1 MGMHISHAHTVQPR
15 RWTWFFRTFFEIN
28 RAMVHENS
36 RKTGGTETDVQHG
49 NIKLTEKRNDME
61 PKLKKELQKILTAL
75 AIFFAMMLVDKTG
88 LCPQIFAH
96 RLPSLIAYLIPYLLC
111 GYDVVRKALLGIRNR
126 QPMDESLLMFVAT
139 IGAFATGENSEAV
152 AVMAFYLVGEWFQK
166 YALGKSR
173 KNIASL
179 MDIVPEEANVERA
192 DGSIETVDP
201 DDVEI
206 GDILVIKPGEKI
218 PVDAEVLSGESMV
231 NTAALTGESVPRSV
245 HPGEAVISGCINGEG
260 LLRVRATKAF
270 EDSTVSK
277 ILELVE
283 NASEKKSKTEN
294 FITRFAR
301 VYTPIVVYSAI
312 ALAIIPS
319 ILTRDPATWIYRA
332 CTFLVVSCPC
342 ALVISVPLAFFG
354 GIGAASSNGVLV
366 KGSNYLE
373 LLSHLHTVVSD
384 KTGTLT
390 EGNFQVSEV
399 LPAPGVEKAELLRMA
414 ALAEGMSTHPIA
426 KSIRD
431 AYVATVSV
439 MGGSEASSTAAV
451 ADGSETLAVTPSS
464 SVTDSKTGTAATVSA
479 TGASLVTDTV
489 NVSGQGLIATLPGRR
504 IFVGN
509 AKLMQAYGI
518 DFTEATNAAAT
529 VSYVAVEEDRRSADA
544 SAAAAVAGNLTGSD
558 GADGGS
564 IGTGKEKG
572 SIRFLGAI
580 LIRDQLKPEAK
591 DAIAEMKREGV
602 QSVVMLTGDRKAVGE
617 AVGQELGLDYVYTDL
632 LPQEKVEKVEA
643 LLTELDRHGRQQD
656 RAELAF
662 IGDGINDAPV
672 LARADVGIAMG
683 SMGSDA
689 AIEAADV
696 VIMDDDLT
704 RIPIVIRIARRTV
717 AISTQ
722 NIVFALFV
730 KILILILTAFG
741 LTNMWI
747 AVFGD
752 VGVAVLCILNSMRL
766 LTIKRTI

>member
-1 MGMHISHAHTVQPR
+1 
-15 RWTWFFRTFFEIN
+15 
-28 RAMVHENS
+28 
-36 RKTGGTETDVQHG
+36 
-49 NIKLTEKRNDME
+49 ME

-88 LCPQIFAH
+88 LCPLIFAH

-111 GYDVVRKALLGIRNR
+111 GTDVVRKALLGIKNR
-126 QPMDESLLMFVAT
+126 QPMDEALLMFVAT

-206 GDILVIKPGEKI
+206 GDILVIRPGEKI

-301 VYTPIVVYSAI
+301 VYTPIVVYAAI

-390 EGNFQVSEV
+390 EGNFRVSEV
-399 LPAPGVEKAELLRMA
+399 LPVPGVEKAELLRMA

-431 AYVATVSV
+431 AYAAEVPGT
-439 MGGSEASSTAAV
+439 EINTA
-451 ADGSETLAVTPSS
+451 
-464 SVTDSKTGTAATVSA
+464 
-479 TGASLVTDTV
+479 LVTDTV

-529 VSYVAVEEDRRSADA
+529 VSYVAVEEDRQSADA
-544 SAAAAVAGNLTGSD
+544 SAAAVAAGNLTGSD

-572 SIRFLGAI
+572 SIRYLGAI

-591 DAIAEMKREGV
+591 EAIAEMKREGV

-643 LLTELDRHGRQQD
+643 LLTELDHHGRQQD
-656 RAELAF
+656 KAELAF

-722 NIVFALFV
+722 NIVFALLV
-730 KILILILTAFG
+730 KILILVLTAFG

>member
-1 MGMHISHAHTVQPR
+1 MDVQP
-15 RWTWFFRTFFEIN
+15 E
-28 RAMVHENS
+28 
-36 RKTGGTETDVQHG
+36 D
-49 NIKLTEKRNDME
+49 IKLTEKRNDME

-75 AIFFAMMLVDKTG
+75 AIFFAMMVVDKTG
-88 LCPQIFAH
+88 LCPLIFAH

-399 LPAPGVEKAELLRMA
+399 LPAPGVEKTELLRMA

-431 AYVATVSV
+431 AYAAE
-439 MGGSEASSTAAV
+439 GSGTAAF
-451 ADGSETLAVTPSS
+451 TPSP
-464 SVTDSKTGTAATVSA
+464 SVTDSKTDMKSGTVAADGTSA
-479 TGASLVTDTV
+479 NTALLTDTI

-518 DFTEATNAAAT
+518 DFTEATDAAAT
-529 VSYVAVEEDRRSADA
+529 VSYVAVEEEDSRSTGVSA
-544 SAAAAVAGNLTGSD
+544 SVDSSAAVAVGNLTGSD
-558 GADGGS
+558 GVDGGS

-617 AVGQELGLDYVYTDL
+617 AVGQELGLDHVYTDL

-643 LLTELDRHGRQQD
+643 LLTELDHHGRQQD

-704 RIPIVIRIARRTV
+704 RIPIVIRIARHTV

-722 NIVFALFV
+722 NIVFALLV
-730 KILILILTAFG
+730 KILILVLTAFG

>member
-1 MGMHISHAHTVQPR
+1 
-15 RWTWFFRTFFEIN
+15 
-28 RAMVHENS
+28 
-36 RKTGGTETDVQHG
+36 
-49 NIKLTEKRNDME
+49 ME

-88 LCPQIFAH
+88 LCPLIFAH

-111 GYDVVRKALLGIRNR
+111 GYDVVRKALLGIKNR

-192 DGSIETVDP
+192 DGSIETVNP

-206 GDILVIKPGEKI
+206 GDILVIRPGEKI

-301 VYTPIVVYSAI
+301 VYTPIVVYAAI
-312 ALAIIPS
+312 ALAIVPS

-390 EGNFQVSEV
+390 EGNFQVSKV

-431 AYVATVSV
+431 AYAAEVPGT
-439 MGGSEASSTAAV
+439 EINTA
-451 ADGSETLAVTPSS
+451 
-464 SVTDSKTGTAATVSA
+464 
-479 TGASLVTDTV
+479 LVTDTV
-489 NVSGQGLIATLPGRR
+489 NVSGQGLIATLEGRR

-509 AKLMQAYGI
+509 AKLMQTYGI

-529 VSYVAVEEDRRSADA
+529 VSYVAVDENASLQADVA
-544 SAAAAVAGNLTGSD
+544 STAGTPAGSD
-558 GADGGS
+558 HTDGGS

-572 SIRFLGAI
+572 GIRFLGAI

-602 QSVVMLTGDRKAVGE
+602 QNVVMLTGDRKAVGE
-617 AVGQELGLDYVYTDL
+617 AVGQELGLDHVYTDL
-632 LPQEKVEKVEA
+632 LPQDKVEKVEE
-643 LLTELDRHGRQQD
+643 LLAELDHHGRQQD
-656 RAELAF
+656 KAELAF

-696 VIMDDDLT
+696 VIMDDDLA

-730 KILILILTAFG
+730 KILILVLTAFG

>member
-1 MGMHISHAHTVQPR
+1 
-15 RWTWFFRTFFEIN
+15 
-28 RAMVHENS
+28 
-36 RKTGGTETDVQHG
+36 
-49 NIKLTEKRNDME
+49 ME

-431 AYVATVSV
+431 AYAAEVPGT
-439 MGGSEASSTAAV
+439 EINTA
-451 ADGSETLAVTPSS
+451 
-464 SVTDSKTGTAATVSA
+464 
-479 TGASLVTDTV
+479 LVTDTV

-509 AKLMQAYGI
+509 AKLMQAYDI

-529 VSYVAVEEDRRSADA
+529 VSYVAVEEDRQSADA
-544 SAAAAVAGNLTGSD
+544 SAAAAEAGNLTGSD

-580 LIRDQLKPEAK
+580 LIRDQLKPEAR

-643 LLTELDRHGRQQD
+643 LLTELDHHGRQQD

-722 NIVFALFV
+722 NIAFALFV
-730 KILILILTAFG
+730 KILILVLTAFG

>member
-1 MGMHISHAHTVQPR
+1 
-15 RWTWFFRTFFEIN
+15 
-28 RAMVHENS
+28 
-36 RKTGGTETDVQHG
+36 
-49 NIKLTEKRNDME
+49 ME

-75 AIFFAMMLVDKTG
+75 AIFFAMMVVDKTG

-111 GYDVVRKALLGIRNR
+111 GYDVVRKALIGIRNR

-301 VYTPIVVYSAI
+301 VYTPIVVYAAI

-426 KSIRD
+426 KSIRY
-431 AYVATVSV
+431 AYAA
-439 MGGSEASSTAAV
+439 EAAGTEINTA
-451 ADGSETLAVTPSS
+451 
-464 SVTDSKTGTAATVSA
+464 
-479 TGASLVTDTV
+479 LVTDTV

-518 DFTEATNAAAT
+518 DFAEAINAAAT
-529 VSYVAVEEDRRSADA
+529 VSYVAVEEDRQSAEA
-544 SAAAAVAGNLTGSD
+544 SAVAAVAGNLTGSD

-602 QSVVMLTGDRKAVGE
+602 QNVVMLTGDRKSVGE
-617 AVGQELGLDYVYTDL
+617 AVGQELGLDHVYTDL
-632 LPQEKVEKVEA
+632 LPQDKVEKVEE

-656 RAELAF
+656 KAELAF

-722 NIVFALFV
+722 NIVFALLV

>member
-1 MGMHISHAHTVQPR
+1 
-15 RWTWFFRTFFEIN
+15 
-28 RAMVHENS
+28 
-36 RKTGGTETDVQHG
+36 
-49 NIKLTEKRNDME
+49 ME

-75 AIFFAMMLVDKTG
+75 AIFFAMMVVDKTG
-88 LCPQIFAH
+88 LCPLIFAH

-111 GYDVVRKALLGIRNR
+111 GCDVVRKALLGIKNH

-179 MDIVPEEANVERA
+179 MDIVPEEANVECA

-399 LPAPGVEKAELLRMA
+399 LPAPGVKKSELLRMA

-431 AYVATVSV
+431 AYAAEVPGT
-439 MGGSEASSTAAV
+439 EINTA
-451 ADGSETLAVTPSS
+451 L
-464 SVTDSKTGTAATVSA
+464 
-479 TGASLVTDTV
+479 LTDTV

-509 AKLMQAYGI
+509 AKLMQAYDI

-529 VSYVAVEEDRRSADA
+529 VSYVAVEEDCRSADA
-544 SAAAAVAGNLTGSD
+544 SAAAPADGNLMGSD

-591 DAIAEMKREGV
+591 DAIAEMKHEGV
-602 QSVVMLTGDRKAVGE
+602 QNVVMLTGDRKAVGE

-662 IGDGINDAPV
+662 VGDGINDAPV

>member
-1 MGMHISHAHTVQPR
+1 M
-15 RWTWFFRTFFEIN
+15 
-28 RAMVHENS
+28 
-36 RKTGGTETDVQHG
+36 
-49 NIKLTEKRNDME
+49 
-61 PKLKKELQKILTAL
+61 
-75 AIFFAMMLVDKTG
+75 
-88 LCPQIFAH
+88 
-96 RLPSLIAYLIPYLLC
+96 
-111 GYDVVRKALLGIRNR
+111 
-126 QPMDESLLMFVAT
+126 
-139 IGAFATGENSEAV
+139 
-152 AVMAFYLVGEWFQK
+152 
-166 YALGKSR
+166 
-173 KNIASL
+173 
-179 MDIVPEEANVERA
+179 
-192 DGSIETVDP
+192 
-201 DDVEI
+201 
-206 GDILVIKPGEKI
+206 
-218 PVDAEVLSGESMV
+218 
-231 NTAALTGESVPRSV
+231 
-245 HPGEAVISGCINGEG
+245 
-260 LLRVRATKAF
+260 
-270 EDSTVSK
+270 
-277 ILELVE
+277 
-283 NASEKKSKTEN
+283 
-294 FITRFAR
+294 
-301 VYTPIVVYSAI
+301 YTPIVVYAAI
-312 ALAIIPS
+312 ALAIVPS

-390 EGNFQVSEV
+390 EGNFQVSKV

-431 AYVATVSV
+431 AYA
-439 MGGSEASSTAAV
+439 EEV
-451 ADGSETLAVTPSS
+451 ADTEIN
-464 SVTDSKTGTAATVSA
+464 TA
-479 TGASLVTDTV
+479 LVTDTV
-489 NVSGQGLIATLPGRR
+489 NVSGQGLIATLTGRR

-529 VSYVAVEEDRRSADA
+529 VSYVAED
-544 SAAAAVAGNLTGSD
+544 
-558 GADGGS
+558 
-564 IGTGKEKG
+564 K
-572 SIRFLGAI
+572 RFLGAI

-602 QSVVMLTGDRKAVGE
+602 QNVVMLTGDRKAVGE
-617 AVGQELGLDYVYTDL
+617 AVGQELGLDHVYTDL
-632 LPQEKVEKVEA
+632 LPQDKVEKVEE
-643 LLTELDRHGRQQD
+643 LLAELDRHGRQQD
-656 RAELAF
+656 KAELAF

-696 VIMDDDLT
+696 VIMDDDLA
-704 RIPIVIRIARRTV
+704 RIPSVIRIARRTV

-730 KILILILTAFG
+730 KILILVLTAFG

>member
-1 MGMHISHAHTVQPR
+1 
-15 RWTWFFRTFFEIN
+15 
-28 RAMVHENS
+28 
-36 RKTGGTETDVQHG
+36 
-49 NIKLTEKRNDME
+49 ME

-75 AIFFAMMLVDKTG
+75 AIFFAMMVVDKTG
-88 LCPQIFAH
+88 LCPLIFAH

-431 AYVATVSV
+431 AYA
-439 MGGSEASSTAAV
+439 SEVPGTEINTA
-451 ADGSETLAVTPSS
+451 
-464 SVTDSKTGTAATVSA
+464 
-479 TGASLVTDTV
+479 LVTDTV

-529 VSYVAVEEDRRSADA
+529 VSYVAVEEDCQSADA
-544 SAAAAVAGNLTGSD
+544 SAAAAAAGNLTGSD

-572 SIRFLGAI
+572 SIRYLGAI

-602 QSVVMLTGDRKAVGE
+602 QRVVMLTGDRKAVGE

-643 LLTELDRHGRQQD
+643 LLTELDHHGRQQD

-730 KILILILTAFG
+730 KILILVLTAFG

-766 LTIKRTI
+766 LAIKRTI

>member
-1 MGMHISHAHTVQPR
+1 MDVQP
-15 RWTWFFRTFFEIN
+15 E
-28 RAMVHENS
+28 
-36 RKTGGTETDVQHG
+36 D
-49 NIKLTEKRNDME
+49 IKLTEKRNDME

-75 AIFFAMMLVDKTG
+75 AIFFAMMVVDKTG
-88 LCPQIFAH
+88 LCPLIFAH

-431 AYVATVSV
+431 AYAAEVPGT
-439 MGGSEASSTAAV
+439 EINTA
-451 ADGSETLAVTPSS
+451 
-464 SVTDSKTGTAATVSA
+464 
-479 TGASLVTDTV
+479 LVTDTV

-529 VSYVAVEEDRRSADA
+529 VSYVAVEENRRSADA
-544 SAAAAVAGNLTGSD
+544 STAAAAVGNLTGSD
-558 GADGGS
+558 GVDGGS

-617 AVGQELGLDYVYTDL
+617 AVGQELGLDHVYTDL

-662 IGDGINDAPV
+662 VGDGINDAPV

-696 VIMDDDLT
+696 VIMDDDLA

>member
-1 MGMHISHAHTVQPR
+1 MGMHISHAHTVQPH
-15 RWTWFFRTFFEIN
+15 RWTWFFRTNFEIK
-28 RAMVHENS
+28 RATVHKNS
-36 RKTGGTETDVQHG
+36 RKTGGIEADVQHG

-88 LCPQIFAH
+88 LCPLIFAH

-431 AYVATVSV
+431 AYAAEVPGT
-439 MGGSEASSTAAV
+439 EINTA
-451 ADGSETLAVTPSS
+451 
-464 SVTDSKTGTAATVSA
+464 
-479 TGASLVTDTV
+479 LVTDTV

-529 VSYVAVEEDRRSADA
+529 VSYVAVEENRRSADA
-544 SAAAAVAGNLTGSD
+544 STAAAAAGNLMGSD

-572 SIRFLGAI
+572 SIRYLGAI

-643 LLTELDRHGRQQD
+643 LLTELDHHGRQQD

-722 NIVFALFV
+722 NIVFALLV
-730 KILILILTAFG
+730 KILILVLTAFG

>member
-1 MGMHISHAHTVQPR
+1 M
-15 RWTWFFRTFFEIN
+15 
-28 RAMVHENS
+28 
-36 RKTGGTETDVQHG
+36 
-49 NIKLTEKRNDME
+49 KLTEKRRVME

-75 AIFFAMMLVDKTG
+75 AIFFAMMVVDKTG
-88 LCPQIFAH
+88 LCPLIFAH

-245 HPGEAVISGCINGEG
+245 HAGEAVISGCINGEG

-431 AYVATVSV
+431 AYAAEVPGA
-439 MGGSEASSTAAV
+439 EINTA
-451 ADGSETLAVTPSS
+451 
-464 SVTDSKTGTAATVSA
+464 
-479 TGASLVTDTV
+479 LVTDTV

-509 AKLMQAYGI
+509 AKLMQAYDI

-529 VSYVAVEEDRRSADA
+529 VSYVAVEEERRSADT
-544 SAAAAVAGNLTGSD
+544 SAAAAVGGNLTGSD

-572 SIRFLGAI
+572 SIRYLGAI

-617 AVGQELGLDYVYTDL
+617 AVGQELGLDCVYTEL

-730 KILILILTAFG
+730 KILILVLTAFG

>member
-1 MGMHISHAHTVQPR
+1 
-15 RWTWFFRTFFEIN
+15 
-28 RAMVHENS
+28 
-36 RKTGGTETDVQHG
+36 
-49 NIKLTEKRNDME
+49 ME

-75 AIFFAMMLVDKTG
+75 AIFFAMMVVDKTG
-88 LCPQIFAH
+88 LCPLIFAH
-96 RLPSLIAYLIPYLLC
+96 RLPSLFAYLIPYLLC

-319 ILTRDPATWIYRA
+319 IFTRDPATWIYRA

-431 AYVATVSV
+431 AYVA
-439 MGGSEASSTAAV
+439 EAADTEINTA
-451 ADGSETLAVTPSS
+451 
-464 SVTDSKTGTAATVSA
+464 
-479 TGASLVTDTV
+479 LVTDTV

-509 AKLMQAYGI
+509 AKLMQAYDI

-529 VSYVAVEEDRRSADA
+529 VSYVAVEEERRSADT
-544 SAAAAVAGNLTGSD
+544 SAAAAVGGNLTGSD

-572 SIRFLGAI
+572 SIRYLGAI

-617 AVGQELGLDYVYTDL
+617 AVGQELGLDCVYTEL

-722 NIVFALFV
+722 NIAFALFV
-730 KILILILTAFG
+730 KILILVLTAFG

>member
-1 MGMHISHAHTVQPR
+1 
-15 RWTWFFRTFFEIN
+15 
-28 RAMVHENS
+28 
-36 RKTGGTETDVQHG
+36 
-49 NIKLTEKRNDME
+49 ME

-431 AYVATVSV
+431 AYAAEVPGT
-439 MGGSEASSTAAV
+439 EINTA
-451 ADGSETLAVTPSS
+451 
-464 SVTDSKTGTAATVSA
+464 
-479 TGASLVTDTV
+479 LVTDTV

-558 GADGGS
+558 GADDGS
-564 IGTGKEKG
+564 ISTGKENG

-602 QSVVMLTGDRKAVGE
+602 QRVVMLTGDRKAVGE

-643 LLTELDRHGRQQD
+643 LLTELDHHGRQQD
-656 RAELAF
+656 KAELAF

-722 NIVFALFV
+722 NIVFALLV
-730 KILILILTAFG
+730 KILILVLTAFG

>member
-1 MGMHISHAHTVQPR
+1 
-15 RWTWFFRTFFEIN
+15 
-28 RAMVHENS
+28 
-36 RKTGGTETDVQHG
+36 
-49 NIKLTEKRNDME
+49 ME

-88 LCPQIFAH
+88 LCPLIFAH

-399 LPAPGVEKAELLRMA
+399 LPASGVEKAELLRMA

-431 AYVATVSV
+431 AYAAEVPGT
-439 MGGSEASSTAAV
+439 EINTA
-451 ADGSETLAVTPSS
+451 
-464 SVTDSKTGTAATVSA
+464 
-479 TGASLVTDTV
+479 LVTDTV

-529 VSYVAVEEDRRSADA
+529 VSYVAVEEDCRSADA

-643 LLTELDRHGRQQD
+643 LLTELDHHGRQQD

-722 NIVFALFV
+722 NIVFALLV
-730 KILILILTAFG
+730 KILILVLTAFG

>member
-1 MGMHISHAHTVQPR
+1 
-15 RWTWFFRTFFEIN
+15 
-28 RAMVHENS
+28 
-36 RKTGGTETDVQHG
+36 
-49 NIKLTEKRNDME
+49 ME

-75 AIFFAMMLVDKTG
+75 AIFFVMMLVDKTG
-88 LCPQIFAH
+88 LCPLIFAH

-111 GYDVVRKALLGIRNR
+111 GADVVRKALLGIKNR

-301 VYTPIVVYSAI
+301 VYTPIVVYAAI

-431 AYVATVSV
+431 AYAAEVPGT
-439 MGGSEASSTAAV
+439 EINTA
-451 ADGSETLAVTPSS
+451 
-464 SVTDSKTGTAATVSA
+464 
-479 TGASLVTDTV
+479 LVTDTV

-529 VSYVAVEEDRRSADA
+529 VSYVAVEEDRQSAEA
-544 SAAAAVAGNLTGSD
+544 SAVAAVAGNLTGSD

-602 QSVVMLTGDRKAVGE
+602 QNVVMLTGDRKSVGE
-617 AVGQELGLDYVYTDL
+617 AVGQELGLDHVYTDL
-632 LPQEKVEKVEA
+632 LPQDKVEKVEE

-656 RAELAF
+656 KAELAF

-730 KILILILTAFG
+730 KILILVLTAFG

>member
-1 MGMHISHAHTVQPR
+1 
-15 RWTWFFRTFFEIN
+15 
-28 RAMVHENS
+28 
-36 RKTGGTETDVQHG
+36 
-49 NIKLTEKRNDME
+49 ME

-88 LCPQIFAH
+88 LCPLIFAH

-111 GYDVVRKALLGIRNR
+111 GYDVVRKALLGIKNR

-179 MDIVPEEANVERA
+179 MDIVPEETNVERA

-206 GDILVIKPGEKI
+206 GDILVIRPGEKI

-301 VYTPIVVYSAI
+301 VYTPIVVYAAI
-312 ALAIIPS
+312 ALAIVPS
-319 ILTRDPATWIYRA
+319 ILTRNPATWIYRA

-431 AYVATVSV
+431 AYAAEVPGT
-439 MGGSEASSTAAV
+439 EINTA
-451 ADGSETLAVTPSS
+451 
-464 SVTDSKTGTAATVSA
+464 
-479 TGASLVTDTV
+479 LVTDTV

-509 AKLMQAYGI
+509 AKLMQAYDI

-529 VSYVAVEEDRRSADA
+529 VSYVVED
-544 SAAAAVAGNLTGSD
+544 N
-558 GADGGS
+558 
-564 IGTGKEKG
+564 
-572 SIRFLGAI
+572 RFLGAI

-602 QSVVMLTGDRKAVGE
+602 QNVVMLTGDRKAVGE
-617 AVGQELGLDYVYTDL
+617 AVGQELGLDHVYTDL
-632 LPQEKVEKVEA
+632 LPQDKVEKVEE
-643 LLTELDRHGRQQD
+643 LLSELDHHGRQQD
-656 RAELAF
+656 KAELAF

-696 VIMDDDLT
+696 VIMDDDLA

-730 KILILILTAFG
+730 KILILVLTAFG

>member
-1 MGMHISHAHTVQPR
+1 
-15 RWTWFFRTFFEIN
+15 
-28 RAMVHENS
+28 
-36 RKTGGTETDVQHG
+36 
-49 NIKLTEKRNDME
+49 ME

-88 LCPQIFAH
+88 LCPLIFAH

-111 GYDVVRKALLGIRNR
+111 GADVVRKALLGIKNR

-206 GDILVIKPGEKI
+206 GDILVIRPGEKI

-301 VYTPIVVYSAI
+301 VYTPIVVYAAI
-312 ALAIIPS
+312 ALAIVPS

-399 LPAPGVEKAELLRMA
+399 LPASGVEKAELLRMA

-431 AYVATVSV
+431 AYAAEVAAVPVT
-439 MGGSEASSTAAV
+439 GGSGTFSTATV
-451 ADGSETLAVTPSS
+451 ADGSKNVAFTPSS
-464 SVTDSKTGTAATVSA
+464 SVRDMEIDMKSGAVAADSASA
-479 TGASLVTDTV
+479 SSPTVTDTI
-489 NVSGQGLIATLPGRR
+489 NVSGQGLIATLTGRR

-509 AKLMQAYGI
+509 AKLMQTYGI

-529 VSYVAVEEDRRSADA
+529 VSYVAVDENVSSSAEAA
-544 SAAAAVAGNLTGSD
+544 SAAGNLVGSERT
-558 GADGGS
+558 DGGS
-564 IGTGKEKG
+564 IGSGKEKG
-572 SIRFLGAI
+572 GIRFLGAI

-602 QSVVMLTGDRKAVGE
+602 QNVVMLTGDRKAVGE
-617 AVGQELGLDYVYTDL
+617 AVGQELGLDHVYTDL
-632 LPQEKVEKVEA
+632 LPQDKVEKVEE
-643 LLTELDRHGRQQD
+643 LLAELDQHGRQQD
-656 RAELAF
+656 KAELAF

-696 VIMDDDLT
+696 VIMDDDLA

-730 KILILILTAFG
+730 KILILVLTAFG

>member
-1 MGMHISHAHTVQPR
+1 
-15 RWTWFFRTFFEIN
+15 
-28 RAMVHENS
+28 
-36 RKTGGTETDVQHG
+36 
-49 NIKLTEKRNDME
+49 ME

-75 AIFFAMMLVDKTG
+75 AIFFAMMVVDKTG
-88 LCPQIFAH
+88 LCPLIFAH
-96 RLPSLIAYLIPYLLC
+96 RLPSLFAYLIPYLLC

-277 ILELVE
+277 ILELME

-431 AYVATVSV
+431 AYAAEVPGA
-439 MGGSEASSTAAV
+439 EINTA
-451 ADGSETLAVTPSS
+451 
-464 SVTDSKTGTAATVSA
+464 
-479 TGASLVTDTV
+479 LVTDTV

-509 AKLMQAYGI
+509 AKLMQAYDI

-529 VSYVAVEEDRRSADA
+529 VSYVAVEEERRSADT
-544 SAAAAVAGNLTGSD
+544 SAAAAVGGNLTGSD

-572 SIRFLGAI
+572 SIRYLGAI

-617 AVGQELGLDYVYTDL
+617 AVGQELGLDCVYTEL

-730 KILILILTAFG
+730 KILILVLTAFG

>member
-1 MGMHISHAHTVQPR
+1 
-15 RWTWFFRTFFEIN
+15 
-28 RAMVHENS
+28 
-36 RKTGGTETDVQHG
+36 
-49 NIKLTEKRNDME
+49 ME

-88 LCPQIFAH
+88 LCPLIFAH

-111 GYDVVRKALLGIRNR
+111 GADVVRKALLGIRNR

-373 LLSHLHTVVSD
+373 LLAHLHTVVSD

-431 AYVATVSV
+431 AYAAEVPGT
-439 MGGSEASSTAAV
+439 EINTA
-451 ADGSETLAVTPSS
+451 
-464 SVTDSKTGTAATVSA
+464 
-479 TGASLVTDTV
+479 LVTDTV

-529 VSYVAVEEDRRSADA
+529 VSYVAVEEERRSV
-544 SAAAAVAGNLTGSD
+544 AAVAGNLTGSD

-580 LIRDQLKPEAK
+580 LIRDQLKPEAR

-643 LLTELDRHGRQQD
+643 LLTELDHHGRQQD

-696 VIMDDDLT
+696 VIMDDDLM

-730 KILILILTAFG
+730 KILILVLTAFG

>member
-1 MGMHISHAHTVQPR
+1 MGMHISHAHTVQPH
-15 RWTWFFRTFFEIN
+15 RWTWFFRTNFEIK
-28 RAMVHENS
+28 RATVHKNS
-36 RKTGGTETDVQHG
+36 RKTGGIEADVQHG

-88 LCPQIFAH
+88 LCPLIFAH

-399 LPAPGVEKAELLRMA
+399 LPAPGVEKTELLRMA

-431 AYVATVSV
+431 AYAAEVPGT
-439 MGGSEASSTAAV
+439 EINTA
-451 ADGSETLAVTPSS
+451 
-464 SVTDSKTGTAATVSA
+464 
-479 TGASLVTDTV
+479 LVTDTV

-544 SAAAAVAGNLTGSD
+544 STAAAAAGNLMGSD

-572 SIRFLGAI
+572 SIRYLGAI

-643 LLTELDRHGRQQD
+643 LLTELDHHGRQQD

-730 KILILILTAFG
+730 KILILVLTAFG

-766 LTIKRTI
+766 LAIKRTI

>member
-1 MGMHISHAHTVQPR
+1 
-15 RWTWFFRTFFEIN
+15 
-28 RAMVHENS
+28 
-36 RKTGGTETDVQHG
+36 
-49 NIKLTEKRNDME
+49 ME

-88 LCPQIFAH
+88 LCPLIFAH

-431 AYVATVSV
+431 AYAAEVPGA
-439 MGGSEASSTAAV
+439 EINTA
-451 ADGSETLAVTPSS
+451 
-464 SVTDSKTGTAATVSA
+464 
-479 TGASLVTDTV
+479 LVTDTV

-509 AKLMQAYGI
+509 AKLMQAYDI

-529 VSYVAVEEDRRSADA
+529 VSYVAVEEDRQSADA

-617 AVGQELGLDYVYTDL
+617 AVGQELGLDCVYTDL

-662 IGDGINDAPV
+662 VGDGINDAPV

-689 AIEAADV
+689 AIEAADI
-696 VIMDDDLT
+696 VIMDDDLA

-722 NIVFALFV
+722 NIVFALLV

>member
-1 MGMHISHAHTVQPR
+1 
-15 RWTWFFRTFFEIN
+15 
-28 RAMVHENS
+28 
-36 RKTGGTETDVQHG
+36 
-49 NIKLTEKRNDME
+49 ME

-75 AIFFAMMLVDKTG
+75 AIFFAMMVVDKTG
-88 LCPQIFAH
+88 LCPLIFAH
-96 RLPSLIAYLIPYLLC
+96 RLPSLFAYLIPYLLC

-245 HPGEAVISGCINGEG
+245 HAGEAVISGCINGEG

-319 ILTRDPATWIYRA
+319 IFTRDPATWIYRA

-431 AYVATVSV
+431 AYAAEVPGA
-439 MGGSEASSTAAV
+439 EINTA
-451 ADGSETLAVTPSS
+451 
-464 SVTDSKTGTAATVSA
+464 
-479 TGASLVTDTV
+479 LVTDTV

-509 AKLMQAYGI
+509 AKLMQAYDI

-529 VSYVAVEEDRRSADA
+529 VSYVAVEEDHQSADA

-572 SIRFLGAI
+572 SIRYLGAI

-617 AVGQELGLDYVYTDL
+617 AVGQELGLDCVYTEL

-689 AIEAADV
+689 AIEAADI
-696 VIMDDDLT
+696 VIMDDDLA

-722 NIVFALFV
+722 NIVFALLV

>member
-1 MGMHISHAHTVQPR
+1 
-15 RWTWFFRTFFEIN
+15 
-28 RAMVHENS
+28 
-36 RKTGGTETDVQHG
+36 
-49 NIKLTEKRNDME
+49 ME

-88 LCPQIFAH
+88 LCPLIFAH

-431 AYVATVSV
+431 AYAAEVPGT
-439 MGGSEASSTAAV
+439 EINTA
-451 ADGSETLAVTPSS
+451 
-464 SVTDSKTGTAATVSA
+464 
-479 TGASLVTDTV
+479 LVTDTV

-572 SIRFLGAI
+572 SIRYLGAI

-591 DAIAEMKREGV
+591 AAIAEMKREGV

-643 LLTELDRHGRQQD
+643 LLTELDHHGRQQD

-730 KILILILTAFG
+730 KILILVLTAFG

-766 LTIKRTI
+766 LAIKRTI

>member
-1 MGMHISHAHTVQPR
+1 
-15 RWTWFFRTFFEIN
+15 
-28 RAMVHENS
+28 
-36 RKTGGTETDVQHG
+36 
-49 NIKLTEKRNDME
+49 ME

-75 AIFFAMMLVDKTG
+75 AIFFVMMLVDKTG
-88 LCPQIFAH
+88 LCPLIFAH

-111 GYDVVRKALLGIRNR
+111 GADVVRKALLGIRNR

-301 VYTPIVVYSAI
+301 VYTPIVVYAAI

-390 EGNFQVSEV
+390 EGNFRVSEV
-399 LPAPGVEKAELLRMA
+399 LPAPDVEKAELLRMA

-431 AYVATVSV
+431 AYAA
-439 MGGSEASSTAAV
+439 EAAGTEINTA
-451 ADGSETLAVTPSS
+451 
-464 SVTDSKTGTAATVSA
+464 
-479 TGASLVTDTV
+479 LVTDTV

-518 DFTEATNAAAT
+518 DFAEAINAAAT
-529 VSYVAVEEDRRSADA
+529 VSYVAVEEDRQSAEA
-544 SAAAAVAGNLTGSD
+544 SAVAAVAGNLTGSD

-602 QSVVMLTGDRKAVGE
+602 QNVVMLTGDRKSVGE
-617 AVGQELGLDYVYTDL
+617 AVGQELGLDHVYTDL
-632 LPQEKVEKVEA
+632 LPQDKVEKVEE

-656 RAELAF
+656 KAELAF

-730 KILILILTAFG
+730 KILILVLTAFG

>member
-1 MGMHISHAHTVQPR
+1 
-15 RWTWFFRTFFEIN
+15 
-28 RAMVHENS
+28 
-36 RKTGGTETDVQHG
+36 
-49 NIKLTEKRNDME
+49 ME

-88 LCPQIFAH
+88 LCPLIFAH

-111 GYDVVRKALLGIRNR
+111 GYDVVRKALLGIKNR

-206 GDILVIKPGEKI
+206 GDILVIRPGEKI

-301 VYTPIVVYSAI
+301 VYTPIVVYAAI
-312 ALAIIPS
+312 VLAIIPS

-414 ALAEGMSTHPIA
+414 AFAEGMSTHPIA

-431 AYVATVSV
+431 AYAAEAATS
-439 MGGSEASSTAAV
+439 GTTESFATSAAV
-451 ADGSETLAVTPSS
+451 SS
-464 SVTDSKTGTAATVSA
+464 SGETDAETEVKTGSAADSA
-479 TGASLVTDTV
+479 SASASLVTDTV
-489 NVSGQGLIATLPGRR
+489 NVSGQGLIATLEGRR

-509 AKLMQAYGI
+509 AKLMQAYDI
-518 DFTEATNAAAT
+518 DFMEATNAAAT
-529 VSYVAVEEDRRSADA
+529 VSYVAVDENASLPADAA
-544 SAAAAVAGNLTGSD
+544 SAAGNLMGSERT
-558 GADGGS
+558 DGGS
-564 IGTGKEKG
+564 IGSGKEKG
-572 SIRFLGAI
+572 GIRFLGAI

-602 QSVVMLTGDRKAVGE
+602 QNVVMLTGDRKAVGE
-617 AVGQELGLDYVYTDL
+617 AVGQELGLDHVYTDL
-632 LPQEKVEKVEA
+632 LPQDKVEKVEE
-643 LLTELDRHGRQQD
+643 LLAELDHHGRQQD
-656 RAELAF
+656 KAELAF

-696 VIMDDDLT
+696 VIMDDDLA

-730 KILILILTAFG
+730 KILILVLTAFG

>member
-1 MGMHISHAHTVQPR
+1 
-15 RWTWFFRTFFEIN
+15 
-28 RAMVHENS
+28 
-36 RKTGGTETDVQHG
+36 
-49 NIKLTEKRNDME
+49 ME
-61 PKLKKELQKILTAL
+61 AKLKKELKKILISIAL
-75 AIFFAMMLVDKTG
+75 FFAMMLVDKRG
-88 LCPQIFAH
+88 LCPAIFEH
-96 RLPSLIAYLIPYLLC
+96 RLLSMIAYLIPYLLC
-111 GYDVVRKALLGIRNR
+111 GYDVVRKAILGIKNR

-152 AVMAFYLVGEWFQK
+152 AVMVFYLVGEWFQK

-206 GDILVIKPGEKI
+206 GDILIIKPGEKI
-218 PVDAEVLSGESMV
+218 PVDSEVLSGESMV

-245 HPGEAVISGCINGEG
+245 YPGEAVISGCINGEG
-260 LLRVRATKAF
+260 LLRVRATKVF

-301 VYTPIVVYSAI
+301 IYTPIVVYSAL

-319 ILTRDPATWIYRA
+319 IITRNPATWIYRA

-390 EGNFQVSEV
+390 EGNFKVSEV
-399 LPAPGVEKAELLRMA
+399 IPAPGVEKTELLRMA

-431 AYVATVSV
+431 ALAAEVAVS
-439 MGGSEASSTAAV
+439 GSRASAATDDSATA
-451 ADGSETLAVTPSS
+451 DSSSS
-464 SVTDSKTGTAATVSA
+464 SVAETKTVAKAGF
-479 TGASLVTDTV
+479 ASVRSSLITDTV
-489 NVSGQGLIATLPGRR
+489 NVSGQGLIATCDGRR

-509 AKLMQAYGI
+509 AKLMQAYSI
-518 DFTEATNAAAT
+518 DFTEATDAAAT
-529 VSYVAVEEDRRSADA
+529 VSYVAVKDVSILSADA
-544 SAAAAVAGNLTGSD
+544 SAVTSGAASDDSTTVSATRKLAGSD
-558 GADGGS
+558 FAAGGS
-564 IGTGKEKG
+564 IGTETGKN

-591 DAIAEMKREGV
+591 AAIAEMKREGV
-602 QSVVMLTGDRKAVGE
+602 QNVVMLTGDRKSVGE
-617 AVGQELGLDYVYTDL
+617 AVGKELGLDHVYTDL
-632 LPQEKVEKVEA
+632 LPQDKVEKVEE
-643 LLTELDRHGRQQD
+643 LLAELDQHGRQQD
-656 RAELAF
+656 KAELAF

-696 VIMDDDLT
+696 VIMDDDLK

-730 KILILILTAFG
+730 KILILVLSAFG
-741 LTNMWI
+741 LANMWI

>member
-1 MGMHISHAHTVQPR
+1 
-15 RWTWFFRTFFEIN
+15 
-28 RAMVHENS
+28 
-36 RKTGGTETDVQHG
+36 
-49 NIKLTEKRNDME
+49 ME

-88 LCPQIFAH
+88 LCPLIFAH

-431 AYVATVSV
+431 AYAAEVPGT
-439 MGGSEASSTAAV
+439 EINTA
-451 ADGSETLAVTPSS
+451 
-464 SVTDSKTGTAATVSA
+464 
-479 TGASLVTDTV
+479 LVTDTV

-529 VSYVAVEEDRRSADA
+529 VSYVAVEEADSRSADVSA
-544 SAAAAVAGNLTGSD
+544 SAAAAGNLAGSD

-572 SIRFLGAI
+572 SIRYLGAI

-591 DAIAEMKREGV
+591 AAIAEMKREGV

-730 KILILILTAFG
+730 KILILVLTAFG

>member
-1 MGMHISHAHTVQPR
+1 
-15 RWTWFFRTFFEIN
+15 
-28 RAMVHENS
+28 
-36 RKTGGTETDVQHG
+36 
-49 NIKLTEKRNDME
+49 ME

-75 AIFFAMMLVDKTG
+75 AIFFAMMVVDKTG
-88 LCPQIFAH
+88 LCPLIFAH
-96 RLPSLIAYLIPYLLC
+96 RLPSLFAYLIPYLLC

-245 HPGEAVISGCINGEG
+245 HAGEAVISGCINGEG

-431 AYVATVSV
+431 AYAAEVPGA
-439 MGGSEASSTAAV
+439 EINTA
-451 ADGSETLAVTPSS
+451 
-464 SVTDSKTGTAATVSA
+464 
-479 TGASLVTDTV
+479 LVTDTV

-529 VSYVAVEEDRRSADA
+529 VSYVAVEEDRQSADA

-591 DAIAEMKREGV
+591 EAIAEMKREGV

-662 IGDGINDAPV
+662 VGDGINDAPV

-689 AIEAADV
+689 AIEAADI
-696 VIMDDDLT
+696 VIMDDDLA

-722 NIVFALFV
+722 NIAFALFV
-730 KILILILTAFG
+730 KILILVLTAFG

>member
-1 MGMHISHAHTVQPR
+1 MGMHISHAHTVQPH
-15 RWTWFFRTFFEIN
+15 RWTWFFRTNFEIK
-28 RAMVHENS
+28 RATVHKNS
-36 RKTGGTETDVQHG
+36 RKTGGIEADVQHG

-88 LCPQIFAH
+88 LCPLIFAH

-431 AYVATVSV
+431 AYAAEVPGT
-439 MGGSEASSTAAV
+439 EINTA
-451 ADGSETLAVTPSS
+451 
-464 SVTDSKTGTAATVSA
+464 
-479 TGASLVTDTV
+479 LVTDTV

-529 VSYVAVEEDRRSADA
+529 VSYVAVEENRRSADA
-544 SAAAAVAGNLTGSD
+544 STAAAAAGNLMGSD

-572 SIRFLGAI
+572 SIRYLGAI

-643 LLTELDRHGRQQD
+643 LLTELDHHGRQQD

-730 KILILILTAFG
+730 KILILVLTAFG

>member
-1 MGMHISHAHTVQPR
+1 
-15 RWTWFFRTFFEIN
+15 
-28 RAMVHENS
+28 
-36 RKTGGTETDVQHG
+36 
-49 NIKLTEKRNDME
+49 ME

-75 AIFFAMMLVDKTG
+75 AIFFAMMVVDKTG
-88 LCPQIFAH
+88 LCPLIFAH

-111 GYDVVRKALLGIRNR
+111 GYDVVRKALLGIKNR
-126 QPMDESLLMFVAT
+126 QPMDEALLMFVAT

-206 GDILVIKPGEKI
+206 GDILVIRPGEKI

-373 LLSHLHTVVSD
+373 LLAHLHTVVSD

-399 LPAPGVEKAELLRMA
+399 LPAAGVEKTELLHMA

-431 AYVATVSV
+431 AYAA
-439 MGGSEASSTAAV
+439 EAANTEINTA
-451 ADGSETLAVTPSS
+451 
-464 SVTDSKTGTAATVSA
+464 
-479 TGASLVTDTV
+479 LVTDTV
-489 NVSGQGLIATLPGRR
+489 NVSGQGLIATLPGHR

-518 DFTEATNAAAT
+518 DFTEETNAAAT
-529 VSYVAVEEDRRSADA
+529 VSYVAVEENSSLPADTS
-544 SAAAAVAGNLTGSD
+544 SAAGQPAGSD
-558 GADGGS
+558 GAAVGS
-564 IGTGKEKG
+564 IGAGKEKG
-572 SIRFLGAI
+572 GIRYLGAI

-602 QSVVMLTGDRKAVGE
+602 QNVVMLTGDRKAVGE

-632 LPQEKVEKVEA
+632 LPQEKVEKVEV
-643 LLTELDRHGRQQD
+643 LLTELDHHGRQQD

-730 KILILILTAFG
+730 KILILVLTAFG

>member
-1 MGMHISHAHTVQPR
+1 
-15 RWTWFFRTFFEIN
+15 
-28 RAMVHENS
+28 
-36 RKTGGTETDVQHG
+36 
-49 NIKLTEKRNDME
+49 ME

-75 AIFFAMMLVDKTG
+75 AIFFAMMVVDKTG
-88 LCPQIFAH
+88 LCPLIFAH
-96 RLPSLIAYLIPYLLC
+96 RLPSLFAYLIPYLLC

-390 EGNFQVSEV
+390 EGNFQVPEV
-399 LPAPGVEKAELLRMA
+399 LPAPGIEKAELLRMA

-431 AYVATVSV
+431 AYAAEVPGT
-439 MGGSEASSTAAV
+439 EINTA
-451 ADGSETLAVTPSS
+451 
-464 SVTDSKTGTAATVSA
+464 
-479 TGASLVTDTV
+479 LVTDTV

-529 VSYVAVEEDRRSADA
+529 VSYVAVEEDRQSADA
-544 SAAAAVAGNLTGSD
+544 SAVAAVAGNLTGSD

-572 SIRFLGAI
+572 SIRYLGAI

-591 DAIAEMKREGV
+591 EAIAEMKREGV

-617 AVGQELGLDYVYTDL
+617 AVGQELGLDCVYTDL

-689 AIEAADV
+689 AIEAADI
-696 VIMDDDLT
+696 VIMDDDLA

-722 NIVFALFV
+722 NIAFALFV
-730 KILILILTAFG
+730 KILILVLTAFG

>member
-1 MGMHISHAHTVQPR
+1 
-15 RWTWFFRTFFEIN
+15 
-28 RAMVHENS
+28 
-36 RKTGGTETDVQHG
+36 
-49 NIKLTEKRNDME
+49 ME

-88 LCPQIFAH
+88 LCPLIFAH

-111 GYDVVRKALLGIRNR
+111 GYDVVRKAVLGIKNR

-179 MDIVPEEANVERA
+179 MDIVPEEANVERT

-206 GDILVIKPGEKI
+206 GDILVIRPGEKI

-245 HPGEAVISGCINGEG
+245 HPGETVISGCINGEG

-319 ILTRDPATWIYRA
+319 IITRDPATWIYRA

-399 LPAPGVEKAELLRMA
+399 LPAQGVEKAELLRMA

-431 AYVATVSV
+431 AYAAEVAAVPVT
-439 MGGSEASSTAAV
+439 GGSGTFSTATV
-451 ADGSETLAVTPSS
+451 ADGSQNVAFTPSS
-464 SVTDSKTGTAATVSA
+464 SVRDMEIDMKSGAVAADSASA
-479 TGASLVTDTV
+479 SSPTVTDTV
-489 NVSGQGLIATLPGRR
+489 NVSGQGLIATLTGRR

-509 AKLMQAYGI
+509 AKLMQTYGI

-529 VSYVAVEEDRRSADA
+529 VSYVAVEESGSLPVEAATAA
-544 SAAAAVAGNLTGSD
+544 SAAGNLTGSEHT
-558 GADGGS
+558 DGGS
-564 IGTGKEKG
+564 IGAGKEKG
-572 SIRFLGAI
+572 GIRFLGAI

-602 QSVVMLTGDRKAVGE
+602 QNVVMLTGDRKAVGE
-617 AVGQELGLDYVYTDL
+617 AVGQELGLDHVYTDL
-632 LPQEKVEKVEA
+632 LPQDKVEKVEE
-643 LLTELDRHGRQQD
+643 LLAELDRHGRQQD
-656 RAELAF
+656 KAELAF

-696 VIMDDDLT
+696 VIMDDDLA

-730 KILILILTAFG
+730 KILILVLTAFG